1 MRKIVLFI
9 LVLSTI
15 YSCNESKG
23 EKYLPKSVG
32 AINSLSVIIDNDL
45 WKGEIGDEIRKYF
58 AAPVDG
64 LPWDEPQ
71 FSIHQMPPVVF
82 SDFVRNSRNIIIIE
96 KDITSKSGIKNDV
109 YSRPQKIGYFSGE
122 NEEEIIHLIQKN
134 APAMVAEMKQ
144 QELAEKQKRIKRSL
158 NKETALK
165 EKLGVSLTMPSVY
178 KIAKEE
184 DNFFWIDREILKGS
198 MNILVYEMP
207 LHSISND
214 STQIES
220 IIKMR
225 DSIGKKYIPGP
236 IEGSYMSTEKAYAP
250 YLFEAEIAGR
260 PALEVKGMWDVT
272 GYFMAG
278 PFINYIV
285 EDPEKD
291 RLIVAEGFT
300 FAPSTN
306 KRDYMFELEAILK
319 TLKID

>member
-1 MRKIVLFI
+1 MKKIAVI
-9 LVLSTI
+9 LVLALI
-15 YSCNESKG
+15 AISCNENKG
-23 EKYLPKSVG
+23 QKYLPKSVG

-45 WKGEIGDEIRKYF
+45 WKGEVGDELRKYF

-64 LPWDEPQ
+64 LPWDEPL

-82 SDFVRNSRNIIIIE
+82 SDFVTKSRNIIVVE
-96 KDITSKSGIKNDV
+96 KNITSKSVIKDEV
-109 YSRPQKIGYFSGE
+109 YSRPQKIGYFTGE
-122 NEEEIIHLIQKN
+122 NEEELIHLIQEH
-134 APAMVAEMKQ
+134 APAMIEEMKL
-144 QELAEKQKRIKRSL
+144 QELAEKQQRIKRSL
-158 NKETALK
+158 NKETAIK

-198 MNILVYEMP
+198 MNILIYEMP
-207 LHSISND
+207 LNSISND
-214 STQIES
+214 STQIQS
-220 IIKMR
+220 IIQMR

-236 IEGSYMSTEKAYAP
+236 VEGSYMSTEKAYAP

-285 EDPEKD
+285 EDPDKN

-319 TLKID
+319 TLTIE

>member
-1 MRKIVLFI
+1 MKKVFLYI
-9 LVLSTI
+9 LVALCV
-15 YSCNESKG
+15 YSCEKNKG
-23 EKYLPKSVG
+23 EKYLPQSVG
-32 AINSLSVIIDNDL
+32 AINSLSVIIDNDM
-45 WKGEIGDEIRKYF
+45 WKGEVGDELRKFF

-64 LPWDEPQ
+64 LPWDEPL

-82 SDFVRNSRNIIIIE
+82 SDFVRNSRNIIIVA
-96 KDITSKSGIKNDV
+96 KDITSQAEIKEDV
-109 YSRPQKIGYFSGE
+109 YARPQKIAYFNGE
-122 NEEEIIHLIQKN
+122 NSEEIIHLIQKY
-134 APAMVAEMKQ
+134 APAFIKEMKEM
-144 QELAEKQKRIKRSL
+144 ELVEKQQRIKRSL

-184 DNFFWIDREILKGS
+184 NNFFWIDREILKGS

-207 LHSISND
+207 LNSIAND

-236 IEGSYMSTEKAYAP
+236 VEGSYMSTEKAYAP

-285 EDPEKD
+285 EDPKNN
-291 RLIVAEGFT
+291 RLVVVEGFT

>member
-1 MRKIVLFI
+1 MKRAVLFI
-9 LVLSTI
+9 LLLATI

-45 WKGEIGDEIRKYF
+45 WKGEVGDELRKYF

-64 LPWDEPQ
+64 LPWDEPL

-96 KDITSKSGIKNDV
+96 KDITSATGIKDEV
-109 YSRPQKIGYFSGE
+109 YARPQKIAYFKGE
-122 NEEEIIHLIQKN
+122 NEEEIIQLIQKN
-134 APAMVAEMKQ
+134 APAVIQEMKQ
-144 QELAEKQKRIKRSL
+144 LELDEKQKRILRSL

-184 DNFFWIDREILKGS
+184 ENFFWIDREILKGS

-207 LHSISND
+207 INSIPND
-214 STQIES
+214 STQIQS
-220 IIKMR
+220 IIQMR

-236 IEGSYMSTEKAYAP
+236 VEDSYMTTEKAYAP
-250 YLFEAEIAGR
+250 YLFEAQIANK
-260 PALEVKGMWDVT
+260 PALEVKGMWDIT

-278 PFINYIV
+278 PFISYIV
-285 EDPEKD
+285 EDPKND
-291 RLIVAEGFT
+291 RLVVVEGFT

-319 TLKID
+319 TLKIE